1 VITWRATGGVM
12 SDLAPFQLGSL
23 YGLVWVAVARLA
35 VEMWRV
41 NQRVRASRVVVT
53 RLWRWR
59 DC

>member
-1 VITWRATGGVM
+1 M

-23 YGLVWVAVARLA
+23 YGLFWVGVARLA
-35 VEMWRV
+35 VEIWRV
-41 NQRVRASRVVVT
+41 NQRARASRMVVM

>member
-1 VITWRATGGVM
+1 M

-23 YGLVWVAVARLA
+23 YGLFWVVVARLA

-41 NQRVRASRVVVT
+41 GQRVRTSRVVVM

>member
-1 VITWRATGGVM
+1 M

-23 YGLVWVAVARLA
+23 YGLFWVAVARLA

-41 NQRVRASRVVVT
+41 AQRARENRAVVT